1 MTGLQMQIQAPGT
14 VYHCVAWHSSTLASH
29 VHAPRR
35 RDTLHCL
42 QAHAPQE
49 RLFLITISNAK
60 IVALAQTAGVRWGGC
75 TESQCKEYLL
85 HPEERERLAEQH
97 GASKQTVS
105 GLSALKHMKHQ
116 DLLCAH
122 FHMDRDHTL
131 TPCKLST
138 DGPSAQQQSAH
149 QGDMRDADAASA
161 PETPRQT
168 SEDGR
173 PPCGSSGSPHS
184 SR

>member
-1 MTGLQMQIQAPGT
+1 MQIQAPSTG
-14 VYHCVAWHSSTLASH
+14 YYCVAWHSSILASQ
-29 VHAPRR
+29 VQPLRR
-35 RDTLHCL
+35 CNTPHCL
-42 QAHAPQE
+42 QAHAPQGH
-49 RLFLITISNAK
+49 LFPVTISNAE
-60 IVALAQTAGVRWGGC
+60 IVVLAQTAGVGWGGC

-131 TPCKLST
+131 TPCQLST
-138 DGPSAQQQSAH
+138 DAPSAQQQSAH
-149 QGDMRDADAASA
+149 QQDMRDADAASA

-168 SEDGR
+168 SEDGTR
-173 PPCGSSGSPHS
+173 PSSSSGSPHS